1 MKNLGFW
8 LGSIELF
15 KACLPTKKVHTV
27 KILKFFVIIFLVC
40 PFISKAQSENWSSDS
55 LLIYDSKIQE
65 ELNEENFEDVKTL
78 FSILYERGASSLE
91 PTIYEYFYQ
100 AIEDPRIKKS
110 VGLLAR
116 IQHNLGNLE
125 FYRSDF
131 KAAKNAFKLALANYQ
146 IAGEKESA
154 AGMAMNLGII
164 QERESNY
171 DSALAAY
178 DQALPIFQEL
188 NDTSGVATVLENI
201 GLAYSY
207 KGNYELALDYME
219 MTDSVLK
226 TNTPLNSGR
235 WTNLYY
241 NKTTI
246 YNSLG
251 EYENALFFALKGLK
265 LSEELEDPRRINIGY
280 IMLEDTYDKLE
291 DKENWLKYV
300 MLAKVFAENSENGLR
315 VADLNFKLAR
325 YHLESETFD
334 SASYYAEKGMEYYLE
349 NNYAEG
355 KTRGHILIGK
365 IYFSQKMYQKAIS
378 EYQLALQSMSN
389 EDSREIASVSH
400 NLGISY
406 SRIGDYSKA
415 DEYLN
420 QALSYRLDFG
430 QKSSLAPTY
439 LALSESNLGRGNYK
453 NAYEFFVKYKSYE
466 DSILDETKT
475 KQIAELQTQY
485 ETEKKDQTIVELEQ
499 KSEIQRLEAETQ
511 KSQIYLSLIGIA
523 LLIVIVA
530 ALYYRSQLKQK
541 ANQELAAKNKE
552 IEKQNSE
559 KELLL
564 KEIHHRV
571 KNNLQIISS
580 LLSMQTRGV
589 HDLKVI
595 DAMKESQSRVKTMA
609 LIHEK
614 LYQYENLSS
623 INMQEY
629 MKQLSDFLT
638 QTYGR
643 NKEIEVIIES
653 EEINLDID
661 TAVPL
666 GLITNELL
674 SNALK
679 YAFEDSQQG
688 TIKISLN
695 QVRKDSYLL
704 IVSDTGKGL
713 DKDLDIGKTSSLG
726 LRLVRTLTRQINGN
740 LSISSDSGTT
750 FSIAWEK
757 EDLAA

>member
-1 MKNLGFW
+1 MKDILVKFFILVFFASPSYLLAQNENWAADSL
-8 LGSIELF
+8 SIYDRKIHEKLSQDEYEEVDSLF
-15 KACLPTKKVHTV
+15 K
-27 KILKFFVIIFLVC
+27 
-40 PFISKAQSENWSSDS
+40 
-55 LLIYDSKIQE
+55 
-65 ELNEENFEDVKTL
+65 
-78 FSILYERGASSLE
+78 ILYDRGASSLN
-91 PTIYEYFYQ
+91 PAIYDYFY
-100 AIEDPRIKKS
+100 KS
-110 VGLLAR
+110 ILNPKIQQEAKLLAG
-116 IQHNLGNLE
+116 IQNNLGNLE

-131 KAAKNAFKLALANYQ
+131 EAAKNAFTLALANYQ
-146 IAGEKESA
+146 KAGMRESA

-164 QERESNY
+164 QERASNY

-178 DQALPIFQEL
+178 NQALPIFQEL
-188 NDTSGVATVLENI
+188 KDTAGVASVLENI

-207 KGNYELALDYME
+207 QGSYKLALNYME
-219 MTDSVLK
+219 QADSVLK
-226 TNTPLNSGR
+226 TNTPLTSGR

-251 EYENALFFALKGLK
+251 EYREALFYALKGLK
-265 LSEELEDPRRINIGY
+265 LSEDLKDERRINLGY

-291 DKENWLKYV
+291 DQENWLKYV
-300 MLAKVFAENSENGLR
+300 KLAKVFAEKSENGLR
-315 VADLNFKLAR
+315 NADLDFKLAR
-325 YHLESETFD
+325 YYLDKEIYD
-334 SASYYAEKGMEYYLE
+334 SASYYSEKGLAYYSE
-349 NNYAEG
+349 NNYGEG
-355 KTRGHILIGK
+355 LTRGYILRGK
-365 IYFSQKMYQKAIS
+365 IFFSQKEYQKAIQ
-378 EYQLALQSMSN
+378 EYQLALKHMNN
-389 EDSREIASVSH
+389 EESRQIASVSH

-406 SRIGDYSKA
+406 SRIGNYNKA

-430 QKSSLAPTY
+430 QKSTLAPTY
-439 LALSESNLGRGNYK
+439 LALSESNLDRGNYK
-453 NAYEFFVKYKSYE
+453 NAYEYYTKYKAYE

-475 KQIAELQTQY
+475 KQIAELQTEY
-485 ETEKKDQTIVELEQ
+485 ETEKKDQAIVELEQ
-499 KSEIQRLEAETQ
+499 ESQIQHLLAAKQ
-511 KSQIYLSLIGIA
+511 KSHIYLSLAGIA
-523 LLIVIVA
+523 LLLIIILVFF
-530 ALYYRSQLKQK
+530 YRARLKQK
-541 ANQELAAKNKE
+541 ANLQLAIKNAE
-552 IEKQNSE
+552 IAKQNDE

-589 HDLKVI
+589 KDLKVI

-629 MKQLSDFLT
+629 MKQLSEFLT
-638 QTYGR
+638 QTYGK
-643 NKEIEVIIES
+643 NKEVEVIIQA

-679 YAFEDSQQG
+679 YAFEG
-688 TIKISLN
+688 TETGKIEISLN
-695 QVRKDSYLL
+695 RTESKDFKLV
-704 IVSDTGKGL
+704 ISDSGKGI
-713 DKDLDIGKTSSLG
+713 DKDLDIEKTSSLG

-740 LSISSDSGTT
+740 LSFQSHPGTT
-750 FSIAWEK
+750 FSIIFPE
-757 EDLAA
+757 ETLAA